1 MTERAARAAARE
13 IVDAAVREL
22 VHRGAV
28 GRVGPMRFR
37 GRPHELDLHI
47 EAEMWPD
54 RTGRYFR
61 VLWGIDRRELH
72 DAGSPVGAEHCI
84 LGGDLKGLLGRGAG
98 VLPIKLPGERAGL
111 LDFLPRI
118 GSARPSTSEEAV
130 EFVRSAL
137 IDEFLPLTEMLRTR
151 TELAEHLAVNRRSID
166 RNGLRPEGE
175 VKDLWAARLLI
186 DACRI
191 ESALPHVAAYLRE
204 STAERETRAEAM
216 AAIRSAIAEVS
227 PNYDLDRALRSSG

>member
-1 MTERAARAAARE
+1 MTRRAPRAVARE
-13 IVDAAVREL
+13 IIDAAVREL
-22 VHRGAV
+22 VHRGPV
-28 GRVGPMRFR
+28 RRLGPMRFH

-84 LGGDLKGLLGRGAG
+84 LGGDLEGLLGRGAG

-111 LDFLPRI
+111 LDLLPRI
-118 GSARPSTSEEAV
+118 GSARPSNFEEAV

-137 IDEFLPLTEMLRTR
+137 LDEFLPLTERLRTR
-151 TELAEHLAVNRRSID
+151 TELAEYLAVNRRSID

-186 DACRI
+186 DAGRI
-191 ESALPHVAAYLRE
+191 ESALPHVLTYLRE
-204 STAERETRAEAM
+204 STAEPETRAEAM
-216 AAIRSAIAEVS
+216 AAIRSAMAEVD
-227 PNYDLDRALRSSG
+227 PDYDLDRALRPSG

>member
-1 MTERAARAAARE
+1 MAGRTARAVARD
-13 IVDAAVREL
+13 IVDAAAQEL
-22 VHRGAV
+22 VHRGSV
-28 GRVGPMRFR
+28 RRLGPMRFH

-111 LDFLPRI
+111 LDFLPRM
-118 GSARPSTSEEAV
+118 GPARPSNVEDAV

-137 IDEFLPLTEMLRTR
+137 MDEFLPLTEMLRTR
-151 TELAEHLAVNRRSID
+151 TELADHLVDSRRSID
-166 RNGLRPEGE
+166 RNGLQPEGE
-175 VKDLWAARLLI
+175 IKDLWAARLLI
-186 DACRI
+186 DEGEI
-191 ESALPHVAAYLRE
+191 ERALPHIAAYLRE

-216 AAIRSAIAEVS
+216 AAIRSAVVEVD